1 MTILERQLTCKAME
15 QFTISASTSKSQRLL
30 QNVNNTDS
38 LLVIRFSVPHNT
50 LLGIN
55 SSLLHHC
62 WHSNNQFGI
71 VLLTSVCACMHVCMR
86 ACVYMTMHLHVLY
99 VYIYI
104 YIFACIHVHAI
115 QSHELIKMFL
125 M

>member
-1 MTILERQLTCKAME
+1 MTILERQQTCKAME

-30 QNVNNTDS
+30 QNVNNIDS
-38 LLVIRFSVPHNT
+38 LLVTRFSVPHNT

-86 ACVYMTMHLHVLY
+86 ACVHMTMHLHVLY
-99 VYIYI
+99 VYIC
-104 YIFACIHVHAI
+104 IFACIHVHAI